1 MLLTDRDVNRLD
13 GKTVLLIIGGGIAA
27 YKSLELIRLLKQ
39 RSVRVRTIMTRA
51 AEQFVTPLSVAS
63 LAGEKVHTELFS
75 LTDEV
80 EMGHIELSRA
90 ADLLVVAP
98 ATADLMAKMANG
110 LADDLASTA
119 LLATDKKV
127 MLAPAMNVRMWQH
140 SATTR
145 NLATLQRDG
154 LIVVGPND
162 GEMACGEYGPGR
174 MAEPA
179 EIVAAI
185 EAFFVPVARPLA
197 GRKVIITAG
206 PTHEPIDPV
215 RYLANRSSGKQG
227 YALAHAAVSSGAET
241 MLISGPVSIEP
252 PRGARVIA
260 VETAEEMLNA
270 VEAEL
275 PADIAIFA
283 AAVVDWK
290 VAKPSR
296 QKIKK
301 ARCSVPQIALA
312 ENPDILRTV
321 AALRSKRPALVV
333 GFAAE
338 TENVIANAR
347 AKLAAKG
354 CDIIVAN
361 DVGDGTG
368 TMGGERNRVHLVT
381 ATGVATWPELDKR
394 EVARR
399 LIALF
404 TQQLLAP
411 AKAAE

>member
-1 MLLTDRDVNRLD
+1 
-13 GKTVLLIIGGGIAA
+13 
-27 YKSLELIRLLKQ
+27 
-39 RSVRVRTIMTRA
+39 
-51 AEQFVTPLSVAS
+51 
-63 LAGEKVHTELFS
+63 
-75 LTDEV
+75 
-80 EMGHIELSRA
+80 MGHIELSRA

-140 SATTR
+140 PATAR

-154 LIVVGPND
+154 LIMVGPND

-185 EAFFVPVARPLA
+185 EAFFVPAARPLA

-215 RYLANRSSGKQG
+215 RYLANRSSGRQG
-227 YALAHAAVSSGAET
+227 YALAEAAVAAGAET
-241 MLISGPVSIEP
+241 VLISGPVNIDP
-252 PRGARVIA
+252 PAGARVIA
-260 VETAEEMLNA
+260 VETAEEMLNG

-275 PADIAIFA
+275 PADMAIFA

-290 VAKPSR
+290 VAKLSR

-301 ARCSVPQIALA
+301 ARGSVPQIALA

-321 AALRSKRPALVV
+321 AGLRSKRPAVVV

-354 CDIIVAN
+354 CDVIVAN
-361 DVGDGTG
+361 DVGEGTG
-368 TMGGERNRVHLVT
+368 IMGGERNRVHLVT

-394 EVARR
+394 EVAQR
-399 LIALF
+399 LIDLF
-404 TQQLLAP
+404 AQQLLTP

>member
-1 MLLTDRDVNRLD
+1 
-13 GKTVLLIIGGGIAA
+13 
-27 YKSLELIRLLKQ
+27 
-39 RSVRVRTIMTRA
+39 
-51 AEQFVTPLSVAS
+51 
-63 LAGEKVHTELFS
+63 
-75 LTDEV
+75 
-80 EMGHIELSRA
+80 
-90 ADLLVVAP
+90 
-98 ATADLMAKMANG
+98 
-110 LADDLASTA
+110 
-119 LLATDKKV
+119 
-127 MLAPAMNVRMWQH
+127 
-140 SATTR
+140 
-145 NLATLQRDG
+145 
-154 LIVVGPND
+154 
-162 GEMACGEYGPGR
+162 
-174 MAEPA
+174 
-179 EIVAAI
+179 
-185 EAFFVPVARPLA
+185 
-197 GRKVIITAG
+197 
-206 PTHEPIDPV
+206 
-215 RYLANRSSGKQG
+215 
-227 YALAHAAVSSGAET
+227 
-241 MLISGPVSIEP
+241 
-252 PRGARVIA
+252 VIA

-301 ARCSVPQIALA
+301 ARGSVPQIALT

-321 AALRSKRPALVV
+321 AGLRSKRPALVV

-338 TENVIANAR
+338 TEDVIANAR

-381 ATGVATWPELDKR
+381 ATGVATWPKLDKG

-404 TQQLLAP
+404 TQHLLAP
-411 AKAAE
+411 ARAAE